1 MKGLKIFAPEVH
13 LGFAV
18 AKLDQVLDKPANMM
32 GIYHLD
38 AVAGNRFTDEVSSL
52 KGRLGL
58 MYGPTY
64 GVWATYHLPEDR
76 DEIELHIGV
85 LKDWGRHLVD
95 ACGTLGADAGFLV
108 PAYHARALAIGYLE
122 NAGAGH
128 GKR

>member
-1 MKGLKIFAPEVH
+1 MKGLRIFVPEVN

-18 AKLDQVLDKPANMM
+18 AKLDKILDRPANMM

-38 AVAGNRFTDEVSSL
+38 VAERGRFTDEILRL
-52 KGRLGL
+52 KDRLGL
-58 MYGPTY
+58 MYAPTH

-76 DEIELHIGV
+76 DELELHIGV

-95 ACGTLGADAGFLV
+95 ACGTLGADAGYLV

-122 NAGAGH
+122 SAGAVH